1 MNTEWTRIYVPQL
14 PTAGASRN
22 ECRERA
28 AEIKAEQE
36 AQRHRA
42 KSEQSSDRYT
52 AQERIRL
59 WESLHGAQLPRDANH
74 PVLAV
79 IAVST
84 ALTLAQVRA
93 EKEQRLGAQAASTPP
108 ADASTP
114 AQPLTPSALMVAS

>member
-1 MNTEWTRIYVPQL
+1 MNSEWTRIYVPQL

-36 AQRHRA
+36 ALRHRA
-42 KSEQSSDRYT
+42 KSEQSSDRHT

-59 WESLHGAQLPRDANH
+59 WETLHGAQLPRDANH

-93 EKEQRLGAQAASTPP
+93 EQEQRFGTSGSTAA
-108 ADASTP
+108 
-114 AQPLTPSALMVAS
+114 VAE

>member
-1 MNTEWTRIYVPQL
+1 MNAEWTRIYVPQL

-79 IAVST
+79 IAVNT
-84 ALTLAQVRA
+84 GLTLDQVRA
-93 EKEQRLGAQAASTPP
+93 EQQHRLAASG
-108 ADASTP
+108 AA
-114 AQPLTPSALMVAS
+114 AAVVGG

>member
-1 MNTEWTRIYVPQL
+1 MNAEWTRIYVPQL

-79 IAVST
+79 IAVNT
-84 ALTLAQVRA
+84 GLTLDQVRA
-93 EKEQRLGAQAASTPP
+93 EQQHRLSASGAAA
-108 ADASTP
+108 A
-114 AQPLTPSALMVAS
+114 VVGG

>member
-1 MNTEWTRIYVPQL
+1 MNAEWTRIYVPQL

-79 IAVST
+79 IAVNT
-84 ALTLAQVRA
+84 GLTLDQVRA
-93 EKEQRLGAQAASTPP
+93 EQQHRLAASGAT
-108 ADASTP
+108 AA
-114 AQPLTPSALMVAS
+114 VVVG

>member
-1 MNTEWTRIYVPQL
+1 MNSEWTRIYVPQL

-52 AQERIRL
+52 AHERIRL

-79 IAVST
+79 IAVNT
-84 ALTLAQVRA
+84 ALTLDQVRA
-93 EKEQRLGAQAASTPP
+93 EQEQRFGVPGAETGVPGEAPASI
-108 ADASTP
+108 AD
-114 AQPLTPSALMVAS
+114 

>member
-1 MNTEWTRIYVPQL
+1 MNAEWTRIYVPQL

-79 IAVST
+79 IAVNT
-84 ALTLAQVRA
+84 ALTLDQVRA
-93 EKEQRLGAQAASTPP
+93 EQQHRLAASGATT
-108 ADASTP
+108 A
-114 AQPLTPSALMVAS
+114 VVVE

>member
-1 MNTEWTRIYVPQL
+1 MNSEWTRIYVPQL

-59 WESLHGAQLPRDANH
+59 WESLHGAQLPRAANH
-74 PVLAV
+74 PVLSV
-79 IAVST
+79 IAVQT
-84 ALTLAQVRA
+84 ALTVDQVRA
-93 EKEQRLGAQAASTPP
+93 EQEHRFGGPGGHTSAI
-108 ADASTP
+108 AD
-114 AQPLTPSALMVAS
+114 

>member
-1 MNTEWTRIYVPQL
+1 MNAEWTRIYVPQL

-79 IAVST
+79 IAVNT
-84 ALTLAQVRA
+84 GLTLDQVRA
-93 EKEQRLGAQAASTPP
+93 EQQHRHAASG
-108 ADASTP
+108 AA
-114 AQPLTPSALMVAS
+114 VAVVGG

>member
-1 MNTEWTRIYVPQL
+1 MNAEWTRIYVPQL
-14 PTAGASRN
+14 PTAGATRN

-28 AEIKAEQE
+28 AEIKAENE

-74 PVLAV
+74 PVLTV
-79 IAVST
+79 IAFNT

-93 EKEQRLGAQAASTPP
+93 EQQHRFGSAAGAASSA
-108 ADASTP
+108 AD
-114 AQPLTPSALMVAS
+114 

>member
-1 MNTEWTRIYVPQL
+1 MNAEWTRIYVPQL
-14 PTAGASRN
+14 PTAGATRN

-28 AEIKAEQE
+28 AEIKAENE

-52 AQERIRL
+52 AEERIRL

-74 PVLAV
+74 PVLTV
-79 IAVST
+79 IAVNT

-93 EKEQRLGAQAASTPP
+93 EQQHRFGTAAGASSPAA
-108 ADASTP
+108 D
-114 AQPLTPSALMVAS
+114 

>member
-1 MNTEWTRIYVPQL
+1 MNAEWTRIYVPQL
-14 PTAGASRN
+14 PTAGATRN

-28 AEIKAEQE
+28 AEIKAENE

-74 PVLAV
+74 PVLTV
-79 IAVST
+79 IAENT
-84 ALTLAQVRA
+84 ALTLAQVR
-93 EKEQRLGAQAASTPP
+93 EEQQHRFGTAGEAASP
-108 ADASTP
+108 AAE
-114 AQPLTPSALMVAS
+114 

>member
-1 MNTEWTRIYVPQL
+1 MNTEWTRIYVPHL

-93 EKEQRLGAQAASTPP
+93 EQEQRFGASGASTTP
-108 ADASTP
+108 ADAST
-114 AQPLTPSALMVAS
+114 AASAADPVGLDGG

>member
-1 MNTEWTRIYVPQL
+1 MNAEWTRIYVPQL

-79 IAVST
+79 IAVNT
-84 ALTLAQVRA
+84 ALTLDQVRA
-93 EKEQRLGAQAASTPP
+93 EQQHRLAATSGATAA
-108 ADASTP
+108 
-114 AQPLTPSALMVAS
+114 VVGE

>member
-1 MNTEWTRIYVPQL
+1 MNSEWTRIYVPQL

-36 AQRHRA
+36 AERHRA

-59 WESLHGAQLPRDANH
+59 WESLHGAQLPRAANH

-79 IAVST
+79 IAVNT
-84 ALTLAQVRA
+84 ALTLDQVKA
-93 EKEQRLGAQAASTPP
+93 EQQHRFGVPSETVSTL
-108 ADASTP
+108 AE
-114 AQPLTPSALMVAS
+114 

>member
-1 MNTEWTRIYVPQL
+1 MNAEWTRIYVPQL

-79 IAVST
+79 IAVNT
-84 ALTLAQVRA
+84 GLTLDQVRA
-93 EKEQRLGAQAASTPP
+93 EQEQRFGAPGASTT
-108 ADASTP
+108 A
-114 AQPLTPSALMVAS
+114 

>member
-74 PVLAV
+74 PVLQV

-93 EKEQRLGAQAASTPP
+93 EQQQRFGVSGGSPAAL
-108 ADASTP
+108 AD
-114 AQPLTPSALMVAS
+114 